1 MEFEILAEANAVPK
15 SAFPVIIWS
24 SRNYVNTCH
33 VIFQKLGEKFVIQKA
48 ENGTDHWSF
57 FFLFPYNVCCAYAYS
72 IESDRPSHP
81 GSDLHLSLVAKGNPG
96 IILVLPKLNAAQS

>member
-24 SRNYVNTCH
+24 SRNFVNSCH
-33 VIFQKLGEKFVIQKA
+33 VIFQKLGEKLVIQKA

-57 FFLFPYNVCCAYAYS
+57 FFFFHITCAVHMLTAS
-72 IESDRPSHP
+72 SQTDP
-81 GSDLHLSLVAKGNPG
+81 A
-96 IILVLPKLNAAQS
+96 ILAQTSTCPW

>member
-24 SRNYVNTCH
+24 SRNFVNSCH
-33 VIFQKLGEKFVIQKA
+33 VIFQKLGEKLVIQKA
-48 ENGTDHWSF
+48 ENGTDHRSF
-57 FFLFPYNVCCAYAYS
+57 FFFFHITYAYS

-81 GSDLHLSLVAKGNPG
+81 GSDLHLSLVAKGNRG
-96 IILVLPKLNAAQS
+96 IILVLPELKAAQS

>member
-24 SRNYVNTCH
+24 SRNFVNSCH
-33 VIFQKLGEKFVIQKA
+33 VIFQKLGEKLVIQKA
-48 ENGTDHWSF
+48 ENGTDHRSF
-57 FFLFPYNVCCAYAYS
+57 FFFFHITYAYS

-96 IILVLPKLNAAQS
+96 IILVLPELNAAQS